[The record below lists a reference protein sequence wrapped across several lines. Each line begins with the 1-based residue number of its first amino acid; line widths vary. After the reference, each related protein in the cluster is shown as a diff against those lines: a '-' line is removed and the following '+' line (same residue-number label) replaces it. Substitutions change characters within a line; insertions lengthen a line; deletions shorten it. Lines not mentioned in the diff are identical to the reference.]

1 MQQLI
6 SLAIENK
13 YSSYNDALIYL
24 YAENPVAVSAY
35 NKNSFSTINI
45 ELLENNGDPQRI
57 FDFELS
63 RKWDIVTN
71 FRCEFFVD
79 KSWHLL
85 DTEKLSL
92 LSDADEILDKVTQD
106 DNILPMCAMCNEL
119 KIRVHFGQVVP
130 LYFRFMYTG
139 ILVNSDVLKFWISRN
154 LEHNGIWYESG
165 MCLKFP
171 VTKVIL

>member
-24 YAENPVAVSAY
+24 YAENLDAVSAY
-35 NKNSFSTINI
+35 DKNSFSSINI
-45 ELLENNGDPQRI
+45 ELLENNGNPQRI

-71 FRCEFFVD
+71 FRCELFVD

-92 LSDADEILDKVTQD
+92 LSDADEILDKVTPD
-106 DNILPMCAMCNEL
+106 DNILCAMYNEL

-130 LYFRFMYTG
+130 LFFRVMYTG
-139 ILVNSDVLKFWISRN
+139 ILVNSDVLKFWISKN
-154 LEHNGIWYESG
+154 LQ
-165 MCLKFP
+165 KFP